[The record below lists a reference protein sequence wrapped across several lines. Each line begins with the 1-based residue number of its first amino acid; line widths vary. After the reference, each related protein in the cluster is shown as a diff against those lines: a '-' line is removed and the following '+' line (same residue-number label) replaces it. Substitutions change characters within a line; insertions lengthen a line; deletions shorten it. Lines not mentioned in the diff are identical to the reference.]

1 MSNATNL
8 LVKLSTYEI
17 IKCDIMRLYSYSFEQ
32 VTIYYKE
39 KNIPAKN
46 TCSECFI
53 LFTSLI
59 DFKIVYMLLFNK
71 FNTQQ
76 MHRT

>member
-17 IKCDIMRLYSYSFEQ
+17 IKCDIMRLYSYSIEQ

-39 KNIPAKN
+39 KNVHAKIRVQ
-46 TCSECFI
+46 SV
-53 LFTSLI
+53 L
-59 DFKIVYMLLFNK
+59 
-71 FNTQQ
+71 
-76 MHRT
+76 